1 MAGLKTQTSNRSNTI
16 SLWLLSPNKIRIR
29 DECPDQR
36 RKFAPCRPTQWHTS
50 HMTNPDEAKA
60 SSAEDATTEGD
71 DILEEASGGDFWNDF
86 ALFIQYGRLPGS

>member
-1 MAGLKTQTSNRSNTI
+1 
-16 SLWLLSPNKIRIR
+16 
-29 DECPDQR
+29 
-36 RKFAPCRPTQWHTS
+36 
-50 HMTNPDEAKA
+50 MTNPDEAKA